1 MKNNITELVFVFDK
15 SGSMV
20 CLESNIIGGA
30 IRHIGRVYKFAC
42 HEDVSEQTV
51 FVITADGIENAS
63 RRYTSDKVKAI
74 IERQKEKYGQEI
86 FLIGAN
92 IDAVEAAA
100 KYSIGANRALI
111 YNADKEGK
119 SVVYKT
125 VANSVCNVRASTPLA
140 ANWSDDINEDYVRR
154 GKSRK

>member
-1 MKNNITELVFVFDK
+1 MKNNITEFVFVFDK
-15 SGSMV
+15 SGSMA

-30 IRHIGRVYKFAC
+30 IRHIGRVHKFAC

-51 FVITADGIENAS
+51 FVITTDGIEDAS

-74 IERQKEKYGQEI
+74 IERQKGKYGQEI

-111 YNADKEGK
+111 YNADK
-119 SVVYKT
+119 
-125 VANSVCNVRASTPLA
+125 
-140 ANWSDDINEDYVRR
+140 
-154 GKSRK
+154 